1 MGPSDENG
9 DALPSSHPTTPQNC
23 GCWRFPRPRRAPS
36 LRREPPW
43 ERRRPAGSCILMH
56 PDVQPSEPRPLQDI
70 QLLQAGRFCRCLCA
84 SGSYSTSHTHT
95 HIEHHMTTC
104 TKGCSSLRALA
115 DPITSSSFAPHLR
128 IVLASQRLKLRPP
141 PEVSV
146 SCAPGKQSFSAKA
159 FSTGGRSHSAACC
172 YTSAEDHA
180 CRKLSY
186 RHPKAR

>member
-9 DALPSSHPTTPQNC
+9 DALPSSHQRLHRTAGDCAKSTFSTTGASLGAEETCWNC
-23 GCWRFPRPRRAPS
+23 N
-36 LRREPPW
+36 
-43 ERRRPAGSCILMH
+43 LMH
-56 PDVQPSEPRPLQDI
+56 PDAQPSEPRPLQDI

-84 SGSYSTSHTHT
+84 FGSYSTSHTHT
-95 HIEHHMTTC
+95 HTHREHHTTTC

-141 PEVSV
+141 PEVSF